1 MFTFNIEGMGPAGKI
16 LGLIGFFVLNVCVWM
31 GISWAMSHQAAFR
44 GIPALSFCEAAMFQL
59 ALNGIGSA
67 LAKK

>member
-1 MFTFNIEGMGPAGKI
+1 MFTFNIDGMGPAGKI
-16 LGLIGFFVLNVCVWM
+16 LGLLIQFAINATVWM

-59 ALNGIGSA
+59 ALHGIGSA
-67 LAKK
+67 FTKK